1 MKMKKVLSAFLCIVM
16 LFSIA
21 TTAGATAVMPR
32 YQSII
37 SASCALTISSSGK
50 ADAAVKVTAQSS
62 DSLSGTIELKRFT
75 GGAWE
80 TVKTWTPTATRSLI
94 GTFSRYVVS
103 GYMYKVFASVD
114 VYASDGTFIE
124 SIDMESNYVLY

>member
-1 MKMKKVLSAFLCIVM
+1 MKMKKVLSAFLCVVM

-32 YQSII
+32 YQSIM
-37 SASCALTISSSGK
+37 SASCGLVISSSGK
-50 ADAAVKVTAQSS
+50 ADAILTVTAQRS

-80 TVKTWTPTATRSLI
+80 TVATWTPSATGSLR

-103 GYMYKVFASVD
+103 GYLYKVFTTVD

-124 SIDMESNYVLY
+124 SIDLESNDVLY